1 MGVELVVTF
10 PDRRVPAWPQTA
22 ALLAGRGVAVQM
34 RMIDGELA
42 FPDEEPPESWREI
55 RVAAGGA
62 MITIRRGDGAITLV
76 GWGNMDEVQ
85 KKLWHALAWAFASA
99 GDGRVGPEGLT
110 AEAFAQQ
117 GELT

>member
-10 PDRRVPAWPQTA
+10 PDKRVPAWPQAA

-55 RVAAGGA
+55 RVASGGA
-62 MITIRRGDGAITLV
+62 MITIRRGDASVTLV
-76 GWGNMDEVQ
+76 GWGNMDESQ
-85 KKLWHALAWAFASA
+85 KQLWHALAWAFASA
-99 GDGRVGPEGLT
+99 GGGLVGPEGLT
-110 AEAFAQQ
+110 AEAFARQE
-117 GELT
+117 GLA